1 MAKRVLVV
9 DDEEDL
15 AELLSVNL
23 AREGF
28 RVETANSGREA
39 LAALRAQ
46 RPDLLILDLM
56 LPDLSGLELC
66 RRIRADEQLQGLPIL
81 MLTAKADEVDRI
93 VGFELGADDYV
104 TKPFSPR
111 EVSLRVR
118 ALLRR
123 ADDADENT
131 GVVIERA
138 GIALDPQRHRCTANG
153 HDVTL
158 TATEFRLLEVLMT
171 RAGRVQTREQLLA
184 KVWGSDIS
192 VTSRT
197 VDTHIKRLREKLGD
211 PAQQSIETVRGVG
224 YRFVEA

>member
-1 MAKRVLVV
+1 MAKRILVV

-23 AREGF
+23 TRDGF
-28 RVETANSGREA
+28 RVETAGSGREA
-39 LAALRAQ
+39 LAALRAK
-46 RPDLLILDLM
+46 RPELLILDLM

-104 TKPFSPR
+104 SKPFSPR
-111 EVSLRVR
+111 EVCLRVR

-123 ADDADENT
+123 AEDTEASA
-131 GVVIERA
+131 GVVVERA
-138 GIALDPQRHRCTANG
+138 GIALDPQRYRCSVSGT
-153 HDVTL
+153 DVTL
-158 TATEFRLLEVLMT
+158 TATEFRLLEVLMS

-184 KVWGSDIS
+184 KVWGADIS

-197 VDTHIKRLREKLGD
+197 VDTHIKRLREKLGE